1 MKRLFSLLLC
11 LLLLVSLTAA
21 VHAGTVTYDG
31 DARTFLFQPGSDASP
46 TDLFGSFKEV
56 MPGDVRTEQI
66 RISNDVDRNVTVNVY
81 VRSLGA
87 QEQTEDFLSQLDLTV
102 TAADGE
108 ELFAAPADQTAQL
121 TDWVLL
127 GTVYSG
133 GEVTLDLTLEVPLTL
148 GNEYQNQIG
157 YIDWEFKVEQLPVE
171 PGDPKPPY
179 TGDETPLLLYGVL
192 TAASLAVI
200 LVLIR
205 KIITAKK

>member
-66 RISNDVDRNVTVNVY
+66 RISNDVDRNVKVNVY

-102 TAADGE
+102 TASDGE